1 MALMPDKGNPPSP
14 LKAWVRALE
23 RTAAI
28 ERDHSLTLP
37 VVIERLAARQPDA
50 PALLGSDSALSYAAL
65 AAACNRYGRWALARG
80 LAAGDVVCLLMGNCP
95 DYMAIWLGLSRI
107 GVTVALVNTSLRGEL
122 LAHSINAVAPRF
134 VITDAALSGA
144 VREVRARLVSGV
156 EHWAQRTGRARPAE
170 TRPRDRIPA
179 GRSAHRRAL
188 PAGRTRGSGA
198 VHLYLGHH
206 RAPQSGQCQ
215 PCAPHA
221 VEPLVRRSD
230 RRAAG
235 RSHV

>member
-80 LAAGDVVCLLMGNCP
+80 LAAGEVVCLLMGNCP

-122 LAHSINAVAPRF
+122 LAHSINVVAPRF

-144 VREVRARLVSGV
+144 VREVRARLTTSV
-156 EHWAQRTGRARPAE
+156 EHWTHGPAGDGL
-170 TRPRDRIPA
+170 PRLDLEIALPA
-179 GRSAHRRAL
+179 GRSAHRGGL
-188 PAGRTRGSGA
+188 PAGGTRGSGA

-206 RAPQSGQCQ
+206 RARPRRPMSAMRASCSGATGS
-215 PCAPHA
+215 PA
-221 VEPLVRRSD
+221 
-230 RRAAG
+230 
-235 RSHV
+235 